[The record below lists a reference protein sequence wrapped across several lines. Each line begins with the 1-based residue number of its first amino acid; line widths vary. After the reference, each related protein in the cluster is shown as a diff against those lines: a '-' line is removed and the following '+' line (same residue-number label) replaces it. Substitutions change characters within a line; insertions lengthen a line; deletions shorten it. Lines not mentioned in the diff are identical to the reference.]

1 VNDPARFDAAKN
13 LIHVGGERLVFHCHH
28 YNLTLQRTV
37 EDALGADAALVQQAA
52 ATESAERM
60 LRGLFEGHGG
70 DLRSGIDRAAE
81 IFGALGFGKADV
93 SQLGAEGGTVGLA
106 TSHYAVGYE
115 AKFGKA
121 RSPVCF
127 FAVGYWVA
135 ALAVAGKLPT
145 SRLVGTEERCGAVQG
160 GACEIRIEVL

>member
-13 LIHVGGERLVFHCHH
+13 LIHLGGERLVFHCHH

-37 EDALGADAALVQQAA
+37 DDALGADAALIQQAA

-60 LRGLFEGHGG
+60 LQGLLEGQDGN
-70 DLRSGIDRAAE
+70 LRSRIDRAAD
-81 IFGALGFGKADV
+81 IFGALGFGKADGTR
-93 SQLGAEGGTVGLA
+93 LGAEGGTVVLA

-121 RSPVCF
+121 RSPVCY

-135 ALAVAGKLPT
+135 ALALAAKLPT
-145 SRLVGTEERCGAVQG
+145 SRLVGREARCGAVQG
-160 GACEIRIEVL
+160 GACEVRIEVL